1 MTRVLLVLCAGAVAA
16 GAPLF
21 AHHSFAAYY
30 FEEQSVTITGDV
42 VEFDYRSPH
51 AWLHV
56 AAPDPSGQMRR
67 YAAEWANPNRLG
79 QQGVTRDTLRPGD
92 RVVVTGS
99 PGRNAG
105 EYKLHLKGI
114 QRPADGWRWRGGR
127 NRR

>member
-1 MTRVLLVLCAGAVAA
+1 MTRVLLVLCAGAAAA

-79 QQGVTRDTLRPGD
+79 QQGVTKDTLRPGD

-114 QRPADGWRWRGGR
+114 QRPADGWRWRGR